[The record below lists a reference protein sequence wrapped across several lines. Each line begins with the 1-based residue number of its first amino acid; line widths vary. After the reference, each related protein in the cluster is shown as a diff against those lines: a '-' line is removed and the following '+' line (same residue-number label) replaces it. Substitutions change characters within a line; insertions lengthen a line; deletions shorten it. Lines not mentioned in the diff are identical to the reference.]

1 MSVPSDDRHRGRGHG
16 RGSPVHADAAAA
28 AEPLAIAAPLLY
40 NRKRV
45 CKMCVKFPI
54 SCWFSTWQI
63 TNRNAN
69 AFIATRNSRIN
80 AQPENI
86 T

>member
-1 MSVPSDDRHRGRGHG
+1 MTVI
-16 RGSPVHADAAAA
+16 ADAGTAGAHPSLKMPLLV
-28 AEPLAIAAPLLY
+28 EPLAVAAPLLY